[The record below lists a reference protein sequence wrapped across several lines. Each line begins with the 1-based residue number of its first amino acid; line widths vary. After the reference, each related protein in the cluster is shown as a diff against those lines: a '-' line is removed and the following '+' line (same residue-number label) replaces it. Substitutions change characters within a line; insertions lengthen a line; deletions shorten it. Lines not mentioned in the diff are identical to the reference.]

1 MSTLINLNDITNELL
16 GTPPNPDNT
25 IDPNIKTVN
34 NTIKQFSNSIS
45 TGYASDVDGTKRK
58 GNFF

>member
-1 MSTLINLNDITNELL
+1 MTDV
-16 GTPPNPDNT
+16 
-25 IDPNIKTVN
+25 IDPNVKTVN